1 LHSFTESPPNEF
13 RFQDTDSLAPE
24 QDDDDDQTILERAH
38 VNIIEE
44 PVSARSNN
52 DQTNPIVEKMTI
64 SNDKEN
70 KIPEQSIS
78 MTVSTLTINPTN
90 DPSLDG
96 RKRFDFRE
104 IKNKIVMYFRRFG
117 ESQRNY

>member
-1 LHSFTESPPNEF
+1 MENLFFSLADVIVVNRARHLHSFTESPPNEF
-13 RFQDTDSLAPE
+13 RFQDTDSLAPAE
-24 QDDDDDQTILERAH
+24 DDEDDQSILDKAH

-44 PVSARSNN
+44 PTQTLPT
-52 DQTNPIVEKMTI
+52 DDPIEKTNP

-70 KIPEQSIS
+70 KVPEPAIN

-96 RKRFDFRE
+96 KQNRE
-104 IKNKIVMYFRRFG
+104 IFQ
-117 ESQRNY
+117 E